1 MMYPL
6 FVSCYSWRLTGQLT
20 SVFSRDFDILVD
32 VVDTD
37 TH

>member
-1 MMYPL
+1 VMYPS
-6 FVSCYSWRLTGQLT
+6 FVSCYSWRLTEQLT
-20 SVFSRDFDILVD
+20 SVFSRDFDILVA